1 MIKQECIDFLKSY
14 LPFLKKMSFDDRQD
28 FFNKAVLRNYATGEI
43 ISNNETC
50 SGMIIV
56 FKGQVRAFIGS
67 KNGKQISIYRLLEG
81 DVCVLSAS
89 CVMNNLTFDVTIET
103 EKDSQIIVLPSE
115 HFERFVKNNTFIKDY
130 VLAIMSQRLS
140 DALFLI
146 EQTLFSSF
154 DKRLADFILE
164 QANIDG
170 ANVVKITQDTI
181 ANHLGTAR
189 EVVTRM
195 MNYFENEGYIELFR
209 GGYKIINDKALADIA
224 NL

>member
-1 MIKQECIDFLKSY
+1 MVKQEHIDFLNSY
-14 LPFLKKMSFDDRQD
+14 LPFLKKMASDDRD
-28 FFNKAVLRNYATGEI
+28 EFFRKVVLRHYAAGEI
-43 ISNNETC
+43 ISDNATC
-50 SGMIIV
+50 SGMIAV
-56 FKGQVRAFIGS
+56 YNGQARAYIGS
-67 KNGKQISIYRLLEG
+67 KTGKQISIYRLLEG

-89 CVMNNLTFDVTIET
+89 CVMKNLTFDVTIET

-115 HFERFVKNNTFIKDY
+115 TFDKFVKNNTPLKDY

-164 QANIDG
+164 QASIEGDNT
-170 ANVVKITQDTI
+170 VKITQDTI

-195 MNYFENEGYIELFR
+195 MNYFESEGYIELFR
-209 GGYKIINDKALADIA
+209 GGYKIIDDAALANI
-224 NL
+224 

>member
-1 MIKQECIDFLKSY
+1 MVKKEHIDFLKSY
-14 LPFLKKMSFDDRQD
+14 LPFLNKMTPEDRD
-28 FFNKAVLRNYATGEI
+28 EFFANVTFRRYPKNSI
-43 ISNNETC
+43 ISNNVTC
-50 SGMIIV
+50 SGMITV
-56 FKGQVRAFIGS
+56 YEGQARAYIGS
-67 KNGKQISIYRLLEG
+67 PTGKQITIYRLLDG

-89 CVMNNLTFDVTIET
+89 CVMKNLTFDVTIET
-103 EKDSQIIVLPSE
+103 EKDTDILVLPVE
-115 HFERFVKNNTFIKDY
+115 TFDKFVKNNTPLKDY

-154 DKRLADFILE
+154 DKRLAMFILE
-164 QANIDG
+164 QASIEGDDE
-170 ANVVKITQDTI
+170 VHITQDVI

-195 MNYFENEGYIELFR
+195 MNYFESEGYIELFR
-209 GGYKIINDKALADIA
+209 GGYRIVDSQRLS

>member
-1 MIKQECIDFLKSY
+1 MIKQECIDFLNIY
-14 LPFLKKMSFDDRQD
+14 LPFLKKMSFDVRQEIYS
-28 FFNKAVLRNYATGEI
+28 KSVLRHYSAGEI

-56 FKGQVRAFIGS
+56 FKGQVRAYIGS

-115 HFERFVKNNTFIKDY
+115 HFEHFVKTNSFVKDY

-146 EQTLFSSF
+146 EQTLFSKF

-164 QANIDG
+164 QASIDG
-170 ANVVKITQDTI
+170 TNTVKITQDSI

-195 MNYFENEGYIELFR
+195 MNYFENEGYIQLFR
-209 GGYKIINDKALADIA
+209 GGYKIIDEKSLA

>member
-1 MIKQECIDFLKSY
+1 MVKQESIDFLNTY
-14 LPFLKKMSFDDRQD
+14 LPFLKKMSVDERDN
-28 FFNKAVLRNYATGEI
+28 FFKKIVLRHYPTGEI

-50 SGMIIV
+50 SGMIV
-56 FKGQVRAFIGS
+56 VYQGQVRAYIGS
-67 KNGKQISIYRLLEG
+67 KHGKQITIYRLLEG

-89 CVMNNLTFDVTIET
+89 CVMKNLTFDVTIET
-103 EKDSQIIVLPSE
+103 EKDSDILVLPSE
-115 HFERFVKNNTFIKDY
+115 HFDQYVKNNTFFKDY

-146 EQTLFSSF
+146 EQTLFSRF

-164 QANIDG
+164 QASIDG
-170 ANVVKITQDTI
+170 SNTVKITQDAI

-195 MNYFENEGYIELFR
+195 MNYFEHEGYIELFR
-209 GGYKIINDKALADIA
+209 GGYKIIDEKALA

>member
-1 MIKQECIDFLKSY
+1 MIKQEHIDFLNSY
-14 LPFLKKMSFDDRQD
+14 LPFLKKMAFDDREE
-28 FFNKAVLRNYATGEI
+28 FFRKVVVRHYNAGEI

-50 SGMIIV
+50 SGMITV
-56 FKGQVRAFIGS
+56 YEGQARAYIGS
-67 KNGKQISIYRLLEG
+67 STGKQISIYRLLEG

-89 CVMNNLTFDVTIET
+89 CVMKNLTFDVTIET

-115 HFERFVKNNTFIKDY
+115 TFDKFVKNNTPLKDY
-130 VLAIMSQRLS
+130 VLEIMSQRLS

-154 DKRLADFILE
+154 DKRLANFLLE
-164 QANIDG
+164 QASIEGN
-170 ANVVKITQDTI
+170 NTVKITQDAI

-195 MNYFENEGYIELFR
+195 MNYFENEGYIQLFR
-209 GGYKIINDKALADIA
+209 GGYKIINDAALS
-224 NL
+224 NV